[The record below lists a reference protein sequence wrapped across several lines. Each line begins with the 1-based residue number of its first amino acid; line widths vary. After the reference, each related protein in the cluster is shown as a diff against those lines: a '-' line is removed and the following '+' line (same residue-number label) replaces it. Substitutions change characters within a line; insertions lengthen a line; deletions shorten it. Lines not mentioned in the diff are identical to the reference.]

1 MEEYIQIISQLGFP
15 IFVAVWM
22 LFKGEKDS
30 EMLKEAVNELK
41 VTIVEL
47 STYIKGAQNEQN

>member
-1 MEEYIQIISQLGFP
+1 METYVQIVSQLGFP

-30 EMLKEAVNELK
+30 EMLKETVNELK
-41 VTIVEL
+41 VAIVEL
-47 STYIKGAQNEQN
+47 STYIKGVQNEQN

>member
-30 EMLKEAVNELK
+30 EMLKETVNELK
-41 VTIVEL
+41 VAIVEL
-47 STYIKGAQNEQN
+47 STYIKGVQNEQN

>member
-1 MEEYIQIISQLGFP
+1 MEEYVQIISQLGFP

-30 EMLKEAVNELK
+30 EMLKETVNELK
-41 VTIVEL
+41 VAIVEL
-47 STYIKGAQNEQN
+47 SAYIKGERNEQN

>member
-1 MEEYIQIISQLGFP
+1 MEEYVQIISQLGFP

-41 VTIVEL
+41 VAIVEL
-47 STYIKGAQNEQN
+47 STYIKGDRNE

>member
-1 MEEYIQIISQLGFP
+1 MDEYIQIISQLGFP

-41 VTIVEL
+41 VAIVEL
-47 STYIKGAQNEQN
+47 STYIKGTQNEQN